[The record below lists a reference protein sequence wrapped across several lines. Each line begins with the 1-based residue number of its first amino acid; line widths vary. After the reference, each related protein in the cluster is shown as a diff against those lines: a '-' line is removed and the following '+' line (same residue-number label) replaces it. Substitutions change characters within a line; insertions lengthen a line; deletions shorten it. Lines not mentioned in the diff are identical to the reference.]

1 MVNETFRAKRGIVRL
16 VRSLE
21 RDAVTIRDINVALL
35 TITMLRWIDEVGEEK
50 LRHVLQCEINLID
63 EGAYR
68 SGYVPP
74 EAMMLDDE
82 EAQRRR
88 SELTVIEGGG
98 GSKV

>member
-1 MVNETFRAKRGIVRL
+1 MVSGTDRTRRGLVKL

-21 RDAVTIRDINVALL
+21 RDEVSSRDINVALL
-35 TITMLRWIDEVGEEK
+35 MLTMKRWIDEVGEEK

-68 SGYVPP
+68 ADYVAP
-74 EAMMLDDE
+74 EARMLDEDE
-82 EAQRRR
+82 ARERRQR
-88 SELTVIEGGG
+88 LTVIEGGG